1 MIYLNVEEK
10 YRLVGSFDEIQVDS
24 MVIKKLFNIQFLI
37 FIPINRFR
45 VSIMIRV
52 SVRVRFSERLS
63 DSYSKIYS

>member
-1 MIYLNVEEK
+1 MIYLNIEEK

-52 SVRVRFSERLS
+52 SVRVRFRV
-63 DSYSKIYS
+63 

>member
-52 SVRVRFSERLS
+52 SVRVRFRV
-63 DSYSKIYS
+63 